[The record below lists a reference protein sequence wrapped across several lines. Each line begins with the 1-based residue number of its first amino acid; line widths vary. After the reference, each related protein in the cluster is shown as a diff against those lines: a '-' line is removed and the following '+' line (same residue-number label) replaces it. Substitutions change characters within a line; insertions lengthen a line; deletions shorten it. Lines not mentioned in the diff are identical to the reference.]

1 MASVINKI
9 LQVVVIAQHI
19 LNTAWQLILFISLK
33 QKNRV
38 GNQKRTEKNNPIDPA
53 QEEAP
58 SEILF

>member
-1 MASVINKI
+1 MAPVVNKI
-9 LQVVVIAQHI
+9 LQVIVIAQHI

-38 GNQKRTEKNNPIDPA
+38 GNLKSTEKTNPLDPA
-53 QEEAP
+53 QEEIP